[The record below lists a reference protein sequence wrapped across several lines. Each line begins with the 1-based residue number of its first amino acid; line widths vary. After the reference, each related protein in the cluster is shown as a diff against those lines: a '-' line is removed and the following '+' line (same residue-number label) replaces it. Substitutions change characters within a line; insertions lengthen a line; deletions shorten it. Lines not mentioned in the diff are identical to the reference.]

1 MEYRREQL
9 KRLQTEVVDLEEM
22 GTGVSITDLGLNE
35 FRMEVM
41 EYAKRHPELET
52 TPGGI
57 SAVTQALPDAPAGVV
72 FVLKMCTTRSTST
85 TATDCTPII
94 WST

>member
-1 MEYRREQL
+1 
-9 KRLQTEVVDLEEM
+9 M

-57 SAVTQALPDAPAGVV
+57 SAVTQALPDAPAG
-72 FVLKMCTTRSTST
+72 
-85 TATDCTPII
+85 
-94 WST
+94 